1 MTEVKQRRKK
11 MQTDTV
17 RQMLTIEDV
26 LAKIPISR
34 TTLWRME
41 RDKQFPKG
49 HIVRKQKVWY
59 DDEMAAWHDALPEAP
74 VQCVSR
80 GTKQ

>member
-1 MTEVKQRRKK
+1 MAEVRK
-11 MQTDTV
+11 
-17 RQMLTIEDV
+17 MLTVEDV
-26 LAKIPISR
+26 LRLIPISR

-59 DDEMAAWHDALPEAP
+59 GDELAAWQEALPLAP
-74 VQCVSR
+74 VQRASR
-80 GTKQ
+80 RAKQ